1 MEENQT
7 KDTKVYA
14 RILVNFL
21 LTAVGVFLALFLLPK
36 LLRFFLPFVIAF
48 LISSIANPVVR
59 FMEKKIKIVRKTSS
73 AIMIVLVLG
82 AVVGVLYL
90 LVRFLVN
97 QVVNLY
103 ADRYTIYEEVSLVL
117 ERFTG
122 RLEGLF
128 ELLPGDTQISLTS
141 LKDSLISW
149 AENFLKGIELPS
161 LSAAS
166 GYVGSVVEIIFFAI
180 ITILAAY
187 FLTAERDNIG
197 TWLRDTMPKA
207 VLAGYDMA
215 VDTFKRAVGGYF
227 KAQFKIMLILI
238 GIMWIGFLLMKVR
251 YGLLLATLIAAL
263 DFLPVFGT
271 GAVFWPW
278 MLIDV
283 IVGNYKEAI
292 FLGILYLACQLIK
305 QLLQPKMVGDSV
317 GMNPL
322 AALFYMFVG
331 YRLGGVL
338 GMIIGIPVGMI
349 LVSFYKA
356 GMFDQIVKGV
366 KILAGAVNDFR
377 KY

>member
-1 MEENQT
+1 MED
-7 KDTKVYA
+7 KKIYA

-21 LTAVGVFLALFLLPK
+21 LTAVGVALLVFLLPRA
-36 LLRFFLPFVIAF
+36 LRFFLPFVIAF

-90 LVRFLVN
+90 MIRFLVD
-97 QVVNLY
+97 QIVNLY
-103 ADRYTIYEEVSLVL
+103 ADRYAIYDEIVAVL
-117 ERFTG
+117 NSFTG

-128 ELLPGDTQISLTS
+128 EMLPGDMQISLSS
-141 LKDSLISW
+141 LRESLETW
-149 AENFLKGIELPS
+149 VEGFLKGIELPS
-161 LSAAS
+161 ISAAG
-166 GYVGSVVEIIFFAI
+166 GYVGSIVEVIFIAI

-197 TWLRDTMPKA
+197 DMLGRIMPKS
-207 VLAGYDMA
+207 VIKCYDM
-215 VDTFKRAVGGYF
+215 VLSTFKRAVGGYF

-238 GIMWIGFLLMKVR
+238 LVMFVGFLIIDVE
-251 YGLLLATLIAAL
+251 YALLLASVIAFL

-278 MLIDV
+278 IVVDV

-322 AALFYMFVG
+322 ATLFYMFIG
-331 YRLGGVL
+331 YRIGGIF

-349 LVSFYKA
+349 VVSFYKA
-356 GMFDQIVKGV
+356 GMFDQLIKGM
-366 KILAGAVNDFR
+366 KILANAVNDFR

>member
-7 KDTKVYA
+7 KDTKIYA

-21 LTAVGVFLALFLLPK
+21 LTVAGVLLVFFLLPK

-48 LISSIANPVVR
+48 LISAIANPVVR

-90 LVRFLVN
+90 VIRFLVN
-97 QVVNLY
+97 QVENLY
-103 ADRYTIYEEVSLVL
+103 TDRYAIYTEVSQVL
-117 ERFTG
+117 EQFTG

-128 ELLPGDTQISLTS
+128 ELLPGDTQVSLSSLKESLTV
-141 LKDSLISW
+141 W
-149 AENFLKGIELPS
+149 VENFLKGIELPS
-161 LSAAS
+161 LSAAG
-166 GYVGSVVEIIFFAI
+166 GYVGSVVEVVFIAI

-187 FLTAERDNIG
+187 FLTAEHDNIASR
-197 TWLRDTMPKA
+197 LRNTMPKA
-207 VLAGYDMA
+207 VITCYDMVVA
-215 VDTFKRAVGGYF
+215 TFKHAVGGYF

-238 GIMWIGFLLMKVR
+238 GVMWIGFLILNVR

-278 MLIDV
+278 IVVDV
-283 IVGNYKEAI
+283 IVGDYKEAI
-292 FLGILYLACQLIK
+292 FLGILYLVCQLIK

-322 AALFYMFVG
+322 ATLLYMFVG

-356 GMFDQIVKGV
+356 GMFDQIIKGV